1 MDKTRACIL
10 LTHAMGQ
17 ADLEASVQRSSL
29 NSFGVFVVAS
39 GHEAMSVIRT
49 VVETLDHRIEVMDAD
64 RTNLNDLEVWDS
76 PMRQMARFAHE
87 SDKTY
92 VFLLR
97 GWVKAMGEDPRMVN
111 FRECYG
117 GSNVPMILS
126 DTAEGIP
133 DNFVLCNLS
142 SL

>member
-10 LTHAMGQ
+10 LTHAMGK
-17 ADLEASVQRSSL
+17 AGLEASLQRGGQ
-29 NSFGVFVVAS
+29 NSFGVFVVAK
-39 GHEAMSVIRT
+39 GYDAMSVIRT
-49 VVETLDHRIEVMDAD
+49 VVETLDHRIEVMDAE

-76 PMRQMARFAHE
+76 PMRQTARFAHD

-97 GWVKAMGEDPRMVN
+97 GWVPAMGEDPRMIN

-117 GSNVPMILS
+117 GSSIPMILS
-126 DTAEGIP
+126 DTPEGMP
-133 DNFVLCNLS
+133 DNFILCDLS